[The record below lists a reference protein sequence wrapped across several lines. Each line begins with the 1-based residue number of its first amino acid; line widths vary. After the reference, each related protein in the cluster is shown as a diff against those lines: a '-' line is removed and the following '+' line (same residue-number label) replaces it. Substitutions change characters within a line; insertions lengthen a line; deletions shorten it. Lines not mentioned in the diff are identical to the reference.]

1 MADTTPTY
9 RSLDEVNHLTLEELR
24 AACAAQGFSIRI
36 ELIER

>member
-9 RSLDEVNHLTLEELR
+9 RSLDEVNHLTIEELR
-24 AACAAQGFSIRI
+24 AACAAQGFSIHI